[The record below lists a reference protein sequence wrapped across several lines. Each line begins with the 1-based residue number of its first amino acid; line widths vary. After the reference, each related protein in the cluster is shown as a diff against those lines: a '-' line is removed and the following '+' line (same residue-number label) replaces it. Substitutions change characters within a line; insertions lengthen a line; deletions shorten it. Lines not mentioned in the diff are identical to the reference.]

1 MASVDGQPQVVW
13 GPMAYHAIV
22 RGYVFSKGGNEFPD
36 PPFDVYT
43 HVDEL
48 LEFLKQ
54 AFLTFCFLLS
64 ALTRVAPS
72 LFLFHLL

>member
-1 MASVDGQPQVVW
+1 
-13 GPMAYHAIV
+13 MAYHAIV
-22 RGYVFSKGGNEFPD
+22 RGHVFSIRGADLPDDEGFEF
-36 PPFDVYT
+36 YT

>member
-1 MASVDGQPQVVW
+1 MAC
-13 GPMAYHAIV
+13 HAIV
-22 RGYVFSKGGNEFPD
+22 KGHACSKDSAEFD
-36 PPFDVYT
+36 PPFEFYE

>member
-1 MASVDGQPQVVW
+1 MSSPDGQPQVVW

-22 RGYVFSKGGNEFPD
+22 TGHVFSHPMQDVPDDPFEF
-36 PPFDVYT
+36 YQ
-43 HVDEL
+43 HVPEL

-64 ALTRVAPS
+64 AFTRVAPR
-72 LFLFHLL
+72 LFLFPLL

>member
-1 MASVDGQPQVVW
+1 MSSPDGQPPVVW

-22 RGYVFSKGGNEFPD
+22 RGHVFSIRGADLPD
-36 PPFDVYT
+36 PPFEFYT
-43 HVDEL
+43 HVNEL